1 MVGRIWRQRWRVVV
15 GGGLWAWV
23 LALML
28 HGFDPAQ
35 PWSDPLWLGVMI
47 LLCLAGGLA
56 MAAVHATLAAV
67 LVPSWLG
74 GVEVVPLAAIVLQ
87 LLPEPAWPAALA
99 GIGPM
104 VWIFLFTFAIF
115 RLVYGPHWLRLPRGD
130 GAVWHRRF
138 TVDAPPEDVWRRIA
152 PLPGHDATYWWTGST
167 FRAAPPG
174 ATHQV
179 DSTWATHKGKPATE
193 RTRIEALDP
202 LRHIRVSGI
211 EGTDPMVE
219 TTEIRLTPLPDGR
232 TEVDF
237 RSQILNQ
244 PLGGRLYYALGSY
257 GEDYLDCLQAR
268 VTGRPDRSITGRLI
282 PRAAPPRPRG
292 PWDLSAASGVPAR

>member
-1 MVGRIWRQRWRVVV
+1 MIGRIWRQRWRVVV

-28 HGFDPAQ
+28 YGFDPAQ
-35 PWSDPLWLGVMI
+35 PWSDPLWLVVMVV
-47 LLCLAGGLA
+47 LCVVGGLA
-56 MAAVHATLAAV
+56 MALVHATLAAV

-74 GVEVVPLAAIVLQ
+74 GVEVIPLAAIVVN
-87 LLPEPAWPAALA
+87 LLPEPAWPAALE

-104 VWIFLFTFAIF
+104 VWIFLFTFVTF

-130 GAVWHRRF
+130 GSVWHRRF
-138 TVDAPPEDVWRRIA
+138 TVDAPPAEVWRRIA
-152 PLPGHDATYWWTGST
+152 PLPGHEATYWWTGST
-167 FRAAPPG
+167 FRPAPSGSP
-174 ATHQV
+174 HQV
-179 DSTWATHKGKPATE
+179 ESTWAMRKGKPATQH
-193 RTRIEALDP
+193 TRIEALEP
-202 LRHIRVSGI
+202 LRHIRVSGTD
-211 EGTDPMVE
+211 GTDLMTE

-257 GEDYLDCLQAR
+257 GEDYTACLEAR
-268 VTGRPDRSITGRLI
+268 ITGRPDRSITGRLI
-282 PRAAPPRPRG
+282 PRAAPSRPCG
-292 PWDLSAASGVPAR
+292 PWGVSAASGVPAQ

>member
-23 LALML
+23 LAMMIY
-28 HGFDPAQ
+28 GFDPAQ
-35 PWSDPLWLGVMI
+35 PWTDPFGLWVLM
-47 LLCLAGGLA
+47 LLCVAGGLA
-56 MAAVHATLAAV
+56 MAGIHAALAAV
-67 LVPSWLG
+67 LAPSWLG
-74 GVEVVPLAAIVLQ
+74 AVEVVPLAAIVVN
-87 LLPEPAWPAALA
+87 LLPDPAWPAALE

-104 VWIFLFTFAIF
+104 VWIFLFTFATF

-138 TVDAPPEDVWRRIA
+138 IVDAPPEDVWRRVA

-167 FRAAPPG
+167 FRPAPTGAA
-174 ATHQV
+174 HQV
-179 DSTWATHKGKPATE
+179 DSTWAMRNGKPSTQN
-193 RTRIEALDP
+193 TRIEALDP
-202 LRHIRVSGI
+202 LRHIRVT
-211 EGTDPMVE
+211 GTDGTDAMTE
-219 TTEIRLTPLPDGR
+219 TTEIRLTPLPYGK

-237 RSQILNQ
+237 RSQIRNQ
-244 PLGGRLYYALGSY
+244 PLGGRLYYALGCY

-282 PRAAPPRPRG
+282 PRAAPARPRG
-292 PWDLSAASGVPAR
+292 PWDVSAASGVPAQ